1 MLLIIKNLYGAV
13 FGLAL
18 ARVLALLLALAA
30 VVPAQAHDPFDGNTQ
45 VFVFDDRIEARVTL
59 GYDAARDML
68 RILDLPAAEA
78 TMITRGASDAPAVLP
93 PALAV
98 KLMTLH
104 AGAQSGAQTYTASAF
119 SAAGVRDEVT
129 FLIPSPRPPTGT
141 VVANA
146 TYFDA
151 VEYMRAGT
159 LVVAD
164 AQRRVLASTLL
175 SKSSHAATVPLS
187 AAAGQARNAGFT
199 AFFKLGVEHILTGF
213 DHLLFLCALLVT
225 VTRFRHMLGIVT
237 AFTLAHSATLA
248 LAALGVV
255 ALPPSVV
262 EPLIAVSII
271 VACVDNLLR
280 REASRD
286 RIWLAAGFGL
296 IHGFGFA
303 SMLREAM
310 MAQQGQGLLMPL
322 LSFNLGVEAGQLV
335 VAAVLIALLMFA
347 RRKEFF
353 LRFGAPALSGVVIAI
368 SAYWLMQ
375 RTHMI

>member
-1 MLLIIKNLYGAV
+1 MLLIIKNLYGAA
-13 FGLAL
+13 FGCA
-18 ARVLALLLALAA
+18 LALLLALVL
-30 VVPAQAHDPFDGNTQ
+30 VVPAQAHDPFDGGIQ

-68 RILDLPAAEA
+68 RILDLPATES

-93 PALAV
+93 PALSV

-104 AGAQSGAQTYTASAF
+104 AGTQSGAQIYPARSF
-119 SAAGVRDEVT
+119 SATGARDEVT
-129 FLIPSPRPPTGT
+129 FLITYPRPSSGT
-141 VVANA
+141 VLASA

-151 VEYMRAGT
+151 IETMRAGT

-175 SKSSHAATVPLS
+175 SMSSHATTVPLTT
-187 AAAGQARNAGFT
+187 AAGQARNAGFT

-248 LAALGVV
+248 LAALDVV

-310 MAQQGQGLLMPL
+310 MAQQGRGLLMPL
-322 LSFNLGVEAGQLV
+322 LSFNLGVEAGQLM
-335 VAAVLIALLMFA
+335 VAAVMIAVLIFA
-347 RRKEFF
+347 RSKEFF

-375 RTHMI
+375 RIHMI